1 MNNNIQPGP
10 EKNGTPLNLNSK
22 YSAENQDLVMQR
34 LAKRINRPSWIPKSA
49 LRSTQ
54 EHTGSPPLVQ
64 KHIQTLRWSIARL
77 PKQKT
82 LPDRFSFLRR
92 VYSAPSRLFSR
103 LNLSFLSRKSRL
115 GSDSNASEE
124 SPWNML
130 PNTVFHKPDVQQV
143 LEIPESHNNFD
154 RIPELT
160 VNNIKTPDKPSVK
173 KTPGDYSGTSES
185 FQSGDRPGKPTETQR
200 EEGDFKPIAR
210 PGKSSLKITPD
221 RLSGFISG
229 PLLNK
234 QKPPS
239 YVEETVA
246 RANTAKEKNT
256 LDYRNTVFPG
266 SVKINKDHGPDS
278 IYPVKN
284 APLSGQSS
292 TSESGKTT
300 ESLFQ
305 QLSKSVRSGVQ
316 GASSEVSLKRDSSEI
331 KVDAHESSI
340 KTRPSGINRAD
351 EALKKIKHENPPF
364 NKREPVSNSL
374 IKSHDQFVPSEIK
387 INKLDPAFQ
396 QTSPPSSSILEVP
409 RRDGQARVDPVDMV
423 KDTDLST
430 KPDSSLEPKITKPVG
445 IQSDKEKPDLELG
458 PLPGKPEAG
467 SIDIENTSGSNPVR
481 SAVRENLTI
490 NPSPMVPGILKR
502 TKTRPN
508 QPFNMPEIRSTK
520 NRLIPKRTPAQGFEL
535 SSTAPAVFKKNAV
548 QFEHPQVAEVT
559 DHSVSKGIS
568 SKTAPIE
575 MKTDAEHPI
584 NPQTIKVAG
593 ESVSN
598 GISSKTAPIETR
610 ADAGHPKNPQITKVA
625 GESVSNGI
633 SSKTAPIEMRAD
645 AEHPINPQ
653 TTEIMHES
661 VSNGISSK
669 TAPIEMKTDAGHL
682 INPQTTEVAGE
693 TISAGI
699 SSKIAPIEMKTDAGH
714 LINPQTTEIAHE
726 SVSNGISFKTAPI
739 ETKADAGH
747 PINPQIT
754 EVADESV
761 SDGISLKTAPIEMK
775 TDAGHLINPQTTE
788 VADESVS
795 DGISFKTAPV
805 GFKTKGV
812 QLEHPQ
818 AADIVYKTASGEIF
832 LKEGKTDQ
840 TRPESLYK
848 QVQTQTPYL
857 EVTNRQF
864 SHTSQKTSP
873 EVSSER
879 LKMSPEPSRSPYKA
893 GPSLLPSLTHF
904 ASHTEPGIQDNTI
917 DRSAAPV
924 DGQDMAAQNKLEN
937 NSIASGSFLGAA
949 EVGFTPVIENASQ
962 TPQSG
967 IINRKKES
975 ALTHRD
981 QRQIDNDALGHV
993 LGQTIVKPRLAS
1005 LISGMGISSP
1015 VSVFP
1020 PLEQVVR
1027 SVQTDRGK
1035 GYGNEVALDLP
1046 VVPVMRMEHSLSKSV
1061 SADNLLR
1068 KQESASGNLPE
1079 SSFKEINPAFR
1090 SPERKISREIDEQ
1103 SVFNT
1108 RTDEDR
1114 PESARVPDLRLIAEK
1129 VYSLLK
1135 QELKIERERARQNNL
1150 R

>member
-1 MNNNIQPGP
+1 
-10 EKNGTPLNLNSK
+10 
-22 YSAENQDLVMQR
+22 
-34 LAKRINRPSWIPKSA
+34 
-49 LRSTQ
+49 
-54 EHTGSPPLVQ
+54 
-64 KHIQTLRWSIARL
+64 
-77 PKQKT
+77 
-82 LPDRFSFLRR
+82 
-92 VYSAPSRLFSR
+92 
-103 LNLSFLSRKSRL
+103 
-115 GSDSNASEE
+115 
-124 SPWNML
+124 
-130 PNTVFHKPDVQQV
+130 
-143 LEIPESHNNFD
+143 
-154 RIPELT
+154 
-160 VNNIKTPDKPSVK
+160 
-173 KTPGDYSGTSES
+173 
-185 FQSGDRPGKPTETQR
+185 
-200 EEGDFKPIAR
+200 
-210 PGKSSLKITPD
+210 
-221 RLSGFISG
+221 
-229 PLLNK
+229 
-234 QKPPS
+234 
-239 YVEETVA
+239 
-246 RANTAKEKNT
+246 
-256 LDYRNTVFPG
+256 
-266 SVKINKDHGPDS
+266 
-278 IYPVKN
+278 
-284 APLSGQSS
+284 
-292 TSESGKTT
+292 
-300 ESLFQ
+300 
-305 QLSKSVRSGVQ
+305 
-316 GASSEVSLKRDSSEI
+316 
-331 KVDAHESSI
+331 
-340 KTRPSGINRAD
+340 
-351 EALKKIKHENPPF
+351 
-364 NKREPVSNSL
+364 
-374 IKSHDQFVPSEIK
+374 
-387 INKLDPAFQ
+387 
-396 QTSPPSSSILEVP
+396 
-409 RRDGQARVDPVDMV
+409 MV

-430 KPDSSLEPKITKPVG
+430 KPDSSLEPKITEPVG
-445 IQSDKEKPDLELG
+445 IQSDIGNPDLELG

-575 MKTDAEHPI
+575 MKTDAGHLI

-610 ADAGHPKNPQITKVA
+610 ADAGHPINPQITKVA
-625 GESVSNGI
+625 GESVS
-633 SSKTAPIEMRAD
+633 
-645 AEHPINPQ
+645 
-653 TTEIMHES
+653 
-661 VSNGISSK
+661 
-669 TAPIEMKTDAGHL
+669 
-682 INPQTTEVAGE
+682 
-693 TISAGI
+693 
-699 SSKIAPIEMKTDAGH
+699 
-714 LINPQTTEIAHE
+714 
-726 SVSNGISFKTAPI
+726 
-739 ETKADAGH
+739 
-747 PINPQIT
+747 
-754 EVADESV
+754 
-761 SDGISLKTAPIEMK
+761 DGISL
-775 TDAGHLINPQTTE
+775 
-788 VADESVS
+788 
-795 DGISFKTAPV
+795 KTAPV

-917 DRSAAPV
+917 DRSTAPV